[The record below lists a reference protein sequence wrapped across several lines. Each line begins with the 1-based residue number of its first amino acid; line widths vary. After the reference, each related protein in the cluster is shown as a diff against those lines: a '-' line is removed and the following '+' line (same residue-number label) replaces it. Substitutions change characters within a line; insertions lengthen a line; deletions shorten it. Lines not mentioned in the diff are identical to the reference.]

1 MDSSNDY
8 NNTFHIFIM
17 SGGDTKIIRVSKM
30 NNLVVFGCSHTTGM
44 GINYED
50 SNNHTGEI
58 NKNAWP
64 HVLGKLINLNVINNG
79 IEGSGCK
86 ETSYNV
92 LNYDFHKNDVVVVL
106 WPNII
111 RNCIIKKNS
120 VIRLK
125 PWETPYGNNL
135 HADYWF
141 KYFQSDSDDIFSNF
155 MYITAT
161 EKILENKVSS
171 ITHSFHDKNLLKI
184 FDDTDDFLKIFET
197 KKVLKSFYRKPFY
210 STYKKYGKG
219 KDGIHLNEKAHK
231 MFAND
236 LYNHIKN

>member
-1 MDSSNDY
+1 
-8 NNTFHIFIM
+8 
-17 SGGDTKIIRVSKM
+17 M

-44 GINYED
+44 GIEHPD
-50 SNNHTGEI
+50 SLRSR
-58 NKNAWP
+58 NAWP
-64 HVLGKLINLNVINNG
+64 HVLGKLMNLNVINNG

-86 ETSYNV
+86 ETSYKV

-106 WPNII
+106 WPQII

-125 PWETPYGNNL
+125 PWETPHGNDL

-161 EKILENKVSS
+161 EKMLENKVSS
-171 ITHSFHDKNLLKI
+171 IIHS

-197 KKVLKSFYRKPFY
+197 KKVLKSFYKKPFY

-236 LYNHIKN
+236 LYDHIKN

>member
-1 MDSSNDY
+1 
-8 NNTFHIFIM
+8 
-17 SGGDTKIIRVSKM
+17 M

-44 GINYED
+44 GIDYHN
-50 SNNHTGEI
+50 SLSST
-58 NKNAWP
+58 NAWP
-64 HVLGKLINLNVINNG
+64 HVLGKLMNLNVINKG

-86 ETSYNV
+86 ETSYKI
-92 LNYDFHKNDVVVVL
+92 LNYDFRKNDVVVVL
-106 WPNII
+106 WPQII

-125 PWETPYGNNL
+125 PWETPKIIKNVDKDGNDS
-135 HADYWF
+135 HGDYWF
-141 KYFQSDSDDIFSNF
+141 RYFQSDSDDIFSNF

-161 EKILENKVSS
+161 EKMLENKVSS
-171 ITHSFHDKNLLKI
+171 IIHS
-184 FDDTDDFLKIFET
+184 FDDTDDFIKIFKT
-197 KKVLKSFYRKPFY
+197 KKVLKSFYKKPFY

-219 KDGIHLNEKAHK
+219 KDGMHLNEKAHK